1 MNMGSPEL
9 FPATAMEIAATP
21 TKPPAMVPAFELL
34 STVSV
39 KVGKAEKESPKK
51 RDD

>member
-1 MNMGSPEL
+1 MGSPEL

-21 TKPPAMVPAFELL
+21 TKPPATASVFELL

-39 KVGKAEKESPKK
+39 VCKGGESRERIAEEA
-51 RDD
+51 